1 MGEEPETPGG
11 TGVQG
16 HLGRRRRA
24 RGLSGDGEE
33 GICGYEAKDQ
43 PEWEW
48 PAPPW
53 PPARGPSLFSLAPV
67 KRGEERAPGAP
78 GVSPSPPPLSQPRA
92 GRGRRELSRGRPAPV
107 TSCPGAE
114 AASPLRVGG
123 SAAAAAAA
131 LLAMV
136 VLKSVE
142 GSSAEAAAPGTGT
155 PAAAP
160 AADGGGG
167 AGGGGAAAP
176 PGAPPGGEPYLHYHS
191 NLPSSRA
198 KRLTP
203 AKRKQYFINQ
213 AVRNSD
219 LTPRAKGRKRLQ
231 QLENSHYLM
240 TLMERIECSPDDGD
254 LALPATPSIFAK
266 ACSNDTYIEIW
277 SDFMNRSGEEQ
288 ERVLLYLEEEA
299 TKKQKRKVPAKNED
313 NRKEDPSYT
322 AQACFQRINRR
333 LRSTLKRGRIP
344 MDTLEG
350 LEGKLLRFFSV
361 TPRSV
366 YTAMMDSSFER
377 LLLHALCQ
385 YMDLVSASSDF
396 EGRRQMK
403 VSNKHTDF
411 LPPEQLLSAYL
422 EQRS

>member
-1 MGEEPETPGG
+1 
-11 TGVQG
+11 
-16 HLGRRRRA
+16 
-24 RGLSGDGEE
+24 
-33 GICGYEAKDQ
+33 
-43 PEWEW
+43 
-48 PAPPW
+48 
-53 PPARGPSLFSLAPV
+53 
-67 KRGEERAPGAP
+67 
-78 GVSPSPPPLSQPRA
+78 
-92 GRGRRELSRGRPAPV
+92 
-107 TSCPGAE
+107 
-114 AASPLRVGG
+114 
-123 SAAAAAAA
+123 
-131 LLAMV
+131 MV
-136 VLKSVE
+136 VVKSLE
-142 GSSAEAAAPGTGT
+142 GSSAEAAATVTVTMT

-167 AGGGGAAAP
+167 AGAAAAAP

-191 NLPSSRA
+191 HLPSSRA
-198 KRLTP
+198 KRLSP
-203 AKRKQYFINQ
+203 AKRRQYFINQ

-231 QLENSHYLM
+231 QMENSHYLM
-240 TLMERIECSPDDGD
+240 TLMERVECSPDDGD

-266 ACSNDTYIEIW
+266 ACSNETYIEIW

-299 TKKQKRKVPAKNED
+299 TKKQKRKVPAKTED
-313 NRKEDPSYT
+313 NRKDPSYT
-322 AQACFQRINRR
+322 PQACFQRINRR
-333 LRSTLKRGRIP
+333 LRTTLKRGRIP

-366 YTAMMDSSFER
+366 YIAMMDSSFER

-385 YMDLVSASSDF
+385 YMDLVSASADF

-403 VSNKHTDF
+403 VRNKHASF